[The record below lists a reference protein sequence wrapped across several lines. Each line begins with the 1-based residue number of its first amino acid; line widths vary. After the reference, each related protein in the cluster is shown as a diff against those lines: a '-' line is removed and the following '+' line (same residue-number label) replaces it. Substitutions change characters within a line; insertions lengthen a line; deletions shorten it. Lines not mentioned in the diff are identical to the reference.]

1 MTTHGFDDLPEDPGV
16 MRALV
21 EANNGN
27 LGVYATIAQ
36 PGVIKVGDTLHLQA

>member
-1 MTTHGFDDLPEDPGV
+1 

-27 LGVYATIAQ
+27 LGVYATVVQ
-36 PGVIKVGDTLHLQA
+36 PGQIKVGDTLELQS